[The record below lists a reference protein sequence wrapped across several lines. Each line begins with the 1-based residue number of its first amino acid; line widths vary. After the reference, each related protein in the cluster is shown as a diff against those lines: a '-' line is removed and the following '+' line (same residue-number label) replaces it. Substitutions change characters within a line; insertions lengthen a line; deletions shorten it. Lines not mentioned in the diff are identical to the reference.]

1 MKVKKLLEL
10 QALIEERQIPCDMTD
25 NDFDFIYW
33 SKSQGQWISILD
45 MDLVHVVRALSSASS
60 SEDIKDTT
68 NKSFKTQEW
77 KDIRI
82 KEINAMGYECDDSHP
97 CFDEV
102 MAIYESDAETYEE
115 FKQKQKE
122 VA

>member
-10 QALIEERQIPCDMTD
+10 QALIEERKIPCDMTD
-25 NDFDFIYW
+25 KVTHW
-33 SKSQGQWISILD
+33 SQSKGQWISILD
-45 MDLVHVVRALSSASS
+45 MDLVHVVRALSRA
-60 SEDIKDTT
+60 SEDVEETS

-82 KEINAMGYECDDSHP
+82 KEINAMGYTCDDSHP